1 LPPANL
7 TYLIPSIVYIRLFVW
22 VSMTRRQFSLY
33 RRAFLPKHAWTPC
46 TTLEND
52 GRRLLKKTKK
62 KKKKRLQSQRRILCP
77 HIRDVNQ
84 KKEKLL
90 YVAVVE
96 ATT

>member
-62 KKKKRLQSQRRILCP
+62 KKKKRLQSQRRILC
-77 HIRDVNQ
+77 
-84 KKEKLL
+84 
-90 YVAVVE
+90 
-96 ATT
+96 